1 MPPPSG
7 DSCNCLSRLPRT
19 LSWIRPLRNRKNA
32 PPTEGAHDM
41 AFRDSFLRAPR
52 RSDAPQKDRG
62 KGQKHGGKM
71 RPRTPER
78 PASPPQECARSA
90 MRVCGRLAR
99 SNGSITGLRAAVLQR
114 AARRQ
119 RGVARGRRA
128 RAGRR
133 YVAADSFRTCMRD
146 CYHSHALL
154 KGVNLCIFVLYT
166 LLLCQ
171 PLVSPFEKYAK
182 SKYSKI
188 WRNICCAGA

>member
-1 MPPPSG
+1 
-7 DSCNCLSRLPRT
+7 
-19 LSWIRPLRNRKNA
+19 
-32 PPTEGAHDM
+32 M

-133 YVAADSFRTCMRD
+133 YVAADSFSTYVRD
-146 CYHSHALL
+146 WYHSHALL

-171 PLVSPFEKYAK
+171 PLVSPLLSKNSRNQSIRKYGEIFVVQARED
-182 SKYSKI
+182 SDHSA
-188 WRNICCAGA
+188 RGGTRSEVPVG